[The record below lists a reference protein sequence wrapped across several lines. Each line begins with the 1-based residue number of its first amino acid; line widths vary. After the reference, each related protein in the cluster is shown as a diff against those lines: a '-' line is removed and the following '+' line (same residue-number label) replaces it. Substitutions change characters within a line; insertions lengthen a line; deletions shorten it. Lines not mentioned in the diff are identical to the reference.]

1 MDCWSKLIGG
11 KKLVKDEPFGEEGGD
26 HLAWNSRQRKHSL
39 PTGVLVGLTWAVR
52 SWKSDWGSAEAAC
65 AC

>member
-39 PTGVLVGLTWAVR
+39 PTGVPGGTHLGGQELEVR
-52 SWKSDWGSAEAAC
+52 LGQC
-65 AC
+65 